1 MSRNLSE
8 VYPPREYTA
17 ADIGAVGLTGDQDIS
32 GAKNFLG
39 AVQLDGVALEDV
51 LPSDLMDDY
60 DHTQFTDWLKAP
72 RQKRQ
77 HRVQSGDLHARDN
90 RPGQRI

>member
-51 LPSDLMDDY
+51 LPSDRMDDY
-60 DHTQFTDWLKAP
+60 DHTQFTDWLKKSSTP
-72 RQKRQ
+72 KTSTSGSKRGLT
-77 HRVQSGDLHARDN
+77 RTG
-90 RPGQRI
+90 